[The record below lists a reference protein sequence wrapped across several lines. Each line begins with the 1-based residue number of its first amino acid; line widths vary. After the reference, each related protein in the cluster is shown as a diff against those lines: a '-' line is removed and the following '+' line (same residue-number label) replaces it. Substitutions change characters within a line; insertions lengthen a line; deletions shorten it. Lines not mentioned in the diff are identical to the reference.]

1 MQRSAFKN
9 IYNLNIML
17 WERERESW
25 GREKKP
31 LNIQTPQQHKSI
43 TAKTKI
49 GTQKRGKHRG
59 LKDEK
64 KPKHMNIACKALQN
78 KWQQQLML
86 WLSFFLVL
94 ISNQTFKYIVIK
106 ILITALGEKDTSF
119 CNTVYFLLMI
129 HNFVLFLECQCP
141 CELH

>member
-1 MQRSAFKN
+1 MQSSAFKN

-17 WERERESW
+17 CVCERERERERESW
-25 GREKKP
+25 GREKKL

-64 KPKHMNIACKALQN
+64 KPKHMNIACNAKTSGN
-78 KWQQQLML
+78 
-86 WLSFFLVL
+86 
-94 ISNQTFKYIVIK
+94 SN
-106 ILITALGEKDTSF
+106 
-119 CNTVYFLLMI
+119 
-129 HNFVLFLECQCP
+129 
-141 CELH
+141 

>member
-1 MQRSAFKN
+1 MR
-9 IYNLNIML
+9 
-17 WERERESW
+17 ERERESW

-31 LNIQTPQQHKSI
+31 FNIQTPQQHKSI

-86 WLSFFLVL
+86 
-94 ISNQTFKYIVIK
+94 
-106 ILITALGEKDTSF
+106 
-119 CNTVYFLLMI
+119 
-129 HNFVLFLECQCP
+129 
-141 CELH
+141 